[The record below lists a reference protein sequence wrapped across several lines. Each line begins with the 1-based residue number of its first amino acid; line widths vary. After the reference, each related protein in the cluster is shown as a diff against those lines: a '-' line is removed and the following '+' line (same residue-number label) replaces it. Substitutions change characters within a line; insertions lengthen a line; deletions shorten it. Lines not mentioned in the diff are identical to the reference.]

1 VDREPEGPA
10 GLPKRS
16 WWAVLKRTVREFGK
30 DNLSDWAAALTYYS
44 VLSLFPAVIV
54 LMAALGLLGPS
65 ATQTLI
71 DNINALVPGQDRD
84 VLVTAIKELQHSQ
97 GLAGPLAIIGLAGA
111 LWSASEYIGAFMRA
125 SNAIYEVPEGRPVW
139 KTVPLRVGLTLGV
152 VVLLAFCAVGVVATG
167 AVAERAGQMLGIGST
182 GVLVWDI
189 AKWPVLAALV
199 SLTFAL
205 LYWAAPNVKH
215 PGFRWLTPGGVLAV
229 VVWALA
235 SAGFA
240 FYVANFGSYN
250 KIYGSLGGL
259 IGFLV
264 WLWISNIAI
273 LLGAELDAELARGQ
287 RIEVGQPAEREPF
300 LPPSGEGIDAALI
313 DLQVHVAISDGPARQ
328 RAAALLTQAAYHA
341 FVLATTFGYVH
352 LAQQAALRAL
362 DAARVAESPE
372 LEAFAMF
379 AMAPSVARTGG
390 RRRAVR
396 MLDRALAD
404 AQPLTA
410 IRDGDTLGAETFGLL
425 HLMGAHFAARNSD
438 AAVAADHLDEARRI
452 AVLTGERNG
461 LRQHF
466 GPTNVTVWR
475 VAIGAEL
482 GQGPEVAER
491 IEREPIDLDILGS
504 KDRVAALHFDLARS
518 WAQADGERDG
528 FALRHLDAADR
539 AAPQRIRNDPIARDL
554 VVTLDRRARR
564 RVWELDSLRNR
575 FGIGSA
581 KP

>member
-1 VDREPEGPA
+1 MEWCSVDTDDA
-10 GLPKRS
+10 
-16 WWAVLKRTVREFGK
+16 RTIGARARMIRRRRG
-30 DNLSDWAAALTYYS
+30 
-44 VLSLFPAVIV
+44 LSL
-54 LMAALGLLGPS
+54 
-65 ATQTLI
+65 
-71 DNINALVPGQDRD
+71 D
-84 VLVTAIKELQHSQ
+84 VVA
-97 GLAGPLAIIGLAGA
+97 GLAGISGAYLSMLEIGKRGFNRRGLIEDLADA
-111 LWSASEYIGAFMRA
+111 LGCSVMDLTGQPYLPPDRA
-125 SNAIYEVPEGRPVW
+125 SAQAKKVIIQIERGLNEATLDDVPDLRP
-139 KTVPLRVGLTLGV
+139 R
-152 VVLLAFCAVGVVATG
+152 
-167 AVAERAGQMLGIGST
+167 
-182 GVLVWDI
+182 
-189 AKWPVLAALV
+189 
-199 SLTFAL
+199 SLDA
-205 LYWAAPNVKH
+205 
-215 PGFRWLTPGGVLAV
+215 
-229 VVWALA
+229 
-235 SAGFA
+235 
-240 FYVANFGSYN
+240 
-250 KIYGSLGGL
+250 LGGWVA
-259 IGFLV
+259 F
-264 WLWISNIAI
+264 A
-273 LLGAELDAELARGQ
+273 AELRDTARYQ
-287 RIEVGQPAEREPF
+287 
-300 LPPSGEGIDAALI
+300 PSGEGIDAALI